1 MAHFRKIGSSD
12 VAGYDESR
20 SLQVLPALQQTSL
33 YLVAGEGLDVSVDD
47 PDRVTVKAEGNDNK
61 SVHKS
66 AELTPW
72 EKDQV
77 IRKVILVA
85 KTGDGQTALRAKLNG
100 SDWVKPITIQLVSDQ
115 NWRGVGKAQGEVSRE
130 LRQELQRLDL
140 RDAVLRIAE
149 DQMHSSIA
157 SRSDGFGVYDCDPS
171 YNWCGAFAHWCWK
184 QAAAIKAVQNP
195 FGANNDVLLSPQ
207 KAISWAMRVDTPLQL
222 LRYQGGNPMTGK
234 GTQEYR
240 EIGYNGCFLERG
252 DIVLLREGNAGG
264 WKHVCMINSVNGSQ
278 LQTMDGNQGKG
289 QSIKLV
295 TRSLDDKVTDGSPK
309 LVFVHVIL

>member
-1 MAHFRKIGSSD
+1 
-12 VAGYDESR
+12 
-20 SLQVLPALQQTSL
+20 
-33 YLVAGEGLDVSVDD
+33 
-47 PDRVTVKAEGNDNK
+47 
-61 SVHKS
+61 
-66 AELTPW
+66 
-72 EKDQV
+72 
-77 IRKVILVA
+77 VILVA
-85 KTGDGQTALRAKLNG
+85 KTGDGQTALRAQLNG

-115 NWRGVGKAQGEVSRE
+115 NWRRVGKAEGEVSRE

-184 QAAAIKAVQNP
+184 QAAAIKGVQNP
-195 FGANNDVLLSPQ
+195 FGANNNVLLSPQ
-207 KAISWAMRVDTPLQL
+207 KAISWAMREDTPLQL

-240 EIGYNGCFLERG
+240 EIGYNGYFLERG
-252 DIVLLREGNAGG
+252 DIVLLREGSASG

-295 TRSLDDKVTDGSPK
+295 KRSLDDKVADGSPK
-309 LVFVHVIL
+309 LVFVHVTL